1 MKLASAL
8 INIQI
13 NLKVSVK
20 HTLTLII
27 FCLFVENYNMI
38 LIHTIHYTNS
48 ISEFYLNE
56 DEKYIKEL
64 KYLPNGRIKQY
75 DVKDTDIRL
84 KIILKENKEIV

>member
-1 MKLASAL
+1 MKVASAL

-20 HTLTLII
+20 CTLTLII

-48 ISEFYLNE
+48 ISEFYE

-64 KYLPNGRIKQY
+64 KYLPNGRIKEY
-75 DVKDTDIRL
+75 NVKDTDIRL